1 MFITLKKIIPGFF
14 QFNQNKTD
22 LLSYIM
28 IRQIQGA

>member
-1 MFITLKKIIPGFF
+1 MFITLKKIHGLF

-28 IRQIQGA
+28 IRQIQAA